1 MLRLTNMLCRPSM
14 PAGLN
19 SEPTSLVSQLA
30 AGRTI
35 EDGFSYCLDDV
46 GHHLLVLGV
55 PRNESGSEL
64 DFQVGR
70 AEAGSA
76 GKNRLESEVPA
87 TCTSHG
93 YLSWYNGCHLLFLFT
108 LFC

>member
-1 MLRLTNMLCRPSM
+1 M

-30 AGRTI
+30 AEGVI

-55 PRNESGSEL
+55 PRNESGSEF

-70 AEAGSA
+70 AIAGSA
-76 GKNRLESEVPA
+76 EHTSMRTWRLAPVPHSCA
-87 TCTSHG
+87 S
-93 YLSWYNGCHLLFLFT
+93 
-108 LFC
+108 